1 MTTGFVLLG
10 LGGPGVQI
18 PTLRIAMLF
27 PDKQELIGSLNASL
41 FDASCFVFF
50 AMQLVMERWGVSLK
64 SLFLAYAAWI
74 VLLFLSS
81 VALFGALEL
90 ESPEEAPASR
100 PPVAAV
106 GPPPSLLRPRSRRRL
121 NPRSTQVARPQVV
134 PAGAAA
140 VSQER
145 LAALCSWAW

>member
-50 AMQLVMERWGVSLK
+50 AMQLVQERWNVSLK

-74 VLLFLSS
+74 VLLFLSYCFVLPLLICKIS
-81 VALFGALEL
+81 SEKCRTFPRKHDLFEKQKANVYMF
-90 ESPEEAPASR
+90 P
-100 PPVAAV
+100 
-106 GPPPSLLRPRSRRRL
+106 
-121 NPRSTQVARPQVV
+121 NK
-134 PAGAAA
+134 
-140 VSQER
+140 
-145 LAALCSWAW
+145 